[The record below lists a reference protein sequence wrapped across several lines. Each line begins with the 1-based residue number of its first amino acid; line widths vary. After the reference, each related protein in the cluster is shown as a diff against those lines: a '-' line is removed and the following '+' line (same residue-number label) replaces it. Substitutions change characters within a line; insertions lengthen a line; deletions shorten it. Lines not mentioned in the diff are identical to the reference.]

1 MTALMKG
8 ASTVGNIFSSN
19 LVLEQEI
26 TYHEIVNEG
35 NGFYTIDTPKFWT
48 QIEGT
53 WVVVIN
59 VRGIETGYLQEEA
72 IVTVSEKK
80 SVA

>member
-1 MTALMKG
+1 MKG
-8 ASTVGNIFSSN
+8 ASTVGNIFTSN
-19 LVLEQEI
+19 LILEQEI
-26 TYHEIVNEG
+26 DYHEITNDG
-35 NGFYTIDTPKFWT
+35 DGYYTISRPWLMT

-72 IVTVSEKK
+72 IITVSEKK
-80 SVA
+80 SAA